1 MQTAPL
7 LSRSTDRSWATG
19 VLEALSN
26 HHSRLSMD
34 NEVRLHHNRTT
45 PTTLSRLSMSAAADP
60 RSPESA
66 QLLDHELEMVR
77 GDMVRIGSAMESSQ
91 ARLLKELSK
100 AQEEIDRKSPPLLRQ
115 ELDYSAVAID
125 STLLSSKSVNS
136 RLEPGMIRE
145 TIHGYDSIYSSPLK
159 NDHNHGTV
167 GRQALGHIDSSKHH
181 FGTPFGT
188 PSGKGQMMS
197 PASIYTNPSVMKDEE
212 NVIQYERRSHQ
223 DRGQDI
229 ADIDHLR
236 ISNRL
241 HISSEA
247 IESIKVDGSSDAMN
261 HYISPNSK
269 GIEEGTVDTD
279 EEDESSSNELQSLLQ
294 DAYLELNAARAE
306 LAVSESCNEEL
317 KKKSV
322 AQAQGAHSMLESI
335 EAIKLELK
343 LAHEM
348 LQSNK
353 KQLQEMHGKAENAE
367 SQLVKS
373 EAIGKLLGST
383 VLQTQNTLLSAFYSW
398 SRTTVAMRF
407 STKEREFQVLPNFIL
422 LLSSY

>member
-1 MQTAPL
+1 
-7 LSRSTDRSWATG
+7 
-19 VLEALSN
+19 
-26 HHSRLSMD
+26 MD

-45 PTTLSRLSMSAAADP
+45 PTTLSRLSMSPAADP
-60 RSPESA
+60 RSPEST

-100 AQEEIDRKSPPLLRQ
+100 AQEEIDRKSPPLLKQ
-115 ELDYSAVAID
+115 ELDYSTAAID
-125 STLLSSKSVNS
+125 SPLLNSKSADS

-145 TIHGYDSIYSSPLK
+145 AIHEYDSIYSLPLK
-159 NDHNHGTV
+159 SDHNHGTV
-167 GRQALGHIDSSKHH
+167 VGRRTLGHVDSSKHH
-181 FGTPFGT
+181 FGTP
-188 PSGKGQMMS
+188 SGKGQMS
-197 PASIYTNPSVMKDEE
+197 PASVYINPSVMKDEE
-212 NVIQYERRSHQ
+212 NVAQYERSHQ

-229 ADIDHLR
+229 ADIGHLR

-241 HISSEA
+241 HISREA
-247 IESIKVDGSSDAMN
+247 IESSKVDGSSDAIN
-261 HYISPNSK
+261 LYISPNSK

-279 EEDESSSNELQSLLQ
+279 EEHGSSSSELQSLLR

-322 AQAQGAHSMLESI
+322 AQAQEAHSMFESI
-335 EAIKLELK
+335 EAVKLELI
-343 LAHEM
+343 LTHEM

-367 SQLVKS
+367 SRLVKY

-383 VLQTQNTLLSAFYSW
+383 VLQTKNTLLSAFYSW
-398 SRTTVAMRF
+398 SRTTVTMRF
-407 STKEREFQVLPNFIL
+407 STKERELQVAPNFVL
-422 LLSSY
+422 LVSSY